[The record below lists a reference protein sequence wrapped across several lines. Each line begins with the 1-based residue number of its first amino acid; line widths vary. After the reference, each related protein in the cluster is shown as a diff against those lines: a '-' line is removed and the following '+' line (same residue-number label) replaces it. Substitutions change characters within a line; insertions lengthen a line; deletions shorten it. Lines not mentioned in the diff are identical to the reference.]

1 MLYVGLLQEE
11 MLRKR
16 NHQRIKISSEEHHTY
31 RTFTAG
37 ELFFMYFHTV
47 FYSIKILL

>member
-1 MLYVGLLQEE
+1 MFYTGLLQEE
-11 MLRKR
+11 MRWKR

-37 ELFFMYFHTV
+37 ECLY
-47 FYSIKILL
+47 II